1 MLTSLPELIFSGLS
15 VLSEL
20 NLEMNRLQDMH
31 PLVFSSMP
39 HLDSLHLGYNTAL
52 GTSIMNSADFLTV
65 ALQRNLSYLALNNM
79 SITNFPKHL
88 FSEASQLRDLSV
100 ADNPI
105 KSVEMF
111 PASLDTLNLSGIE
124 VEIIQPGDFIS
135 YPKLKKLHLDRLI
148 HLKSVQK
155 DAFEGLKSLE
165 VLTME
170 NCIQLHEFDE
180 QAFGSPQSV
189 AVPLKSLSLSR
200 SGLHTLSSITLVP
213 LEPTLEHLALDG
225 NPWRCDCKLVWLRRT
240 NFSLAHTEYLRQVH
254 TISNRVSTS
263 CTQFRNTGL
272 FEMIVG
278 VLTTCHTQYT

>member
-31 PLVFSSMP
+31 PPVFTSTP

-52 GTSIMNSADFLTV
+52 GTSIMKSADFLTV

-88 FSEASQLRDLSV
+88 SEASQLGDLSV

-105 KSVEMF
+105 KIVEMF

-170 NCIQLHEFDE
+170 NCLQLHEFDE

-189 AVPLKSLSLSR
+189 AVPLKSLSLSCC
-200 SGLHTLSSITLVP
+200 GLHTLSSRTLVP
-213 LEPTLEHLALDG
+213 LEPMLEHLALDG
-225 NPWRCDCKLVWLRRT
+225 NPWRCDCKLVSIRQI
-240 NFSLAHTEYLRQVH
+240 NFSLAHTEHLRQVQ
-254 TISNRVSTS
+254 TI
-263 CTQFRNTGL
+263 
-272 FEMIVG
+272 
-278 VLTTCHTQYT
+278 